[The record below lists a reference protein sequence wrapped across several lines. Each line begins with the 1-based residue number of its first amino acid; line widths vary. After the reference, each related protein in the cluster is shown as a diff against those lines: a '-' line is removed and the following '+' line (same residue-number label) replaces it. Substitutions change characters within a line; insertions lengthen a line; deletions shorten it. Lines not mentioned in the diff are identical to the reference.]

1 MDAATNRELL
11 QVFGVDPDQVRL
23 QEKTEV
29 LLYRITPNR
38 YVKKTGSLFVGDE
51 KQCVKLEIY
60 NGNRLS
66 KSFQV
71 FEAANSEVSQIAHDL
86 FAKVCT
92 SHLTDIQPATVN
104 QYGGRK

>member
-38 YVKKTGSLFVGDE
+38 YVKK
-51 KQCVKLEIY
+51 
-60 NGNRLS
+60 R
-66 KSFQV
+66 
-71 FEAANSEVSQIAHDL
+71 EAYS
-86 FAKVCT
+86 
-92 SHLTDIQPATVN
+92 
-104 QYGGRK
+104 